1 MSPAPGGSRVEELLP
16 FNEPEYVAD
25 PYPFW
30 ERLRDERPVYWSE
43 TNRFWAVTRYDD
55 VVEVLHD
62 PARFSSGTN
71 LVGASDESAN
81 PRLPMIQD
89 DPPHHDRLR
98 RILSRAFTPRT
109 ISEREGRVHELARG
123 LVDELRARV
132 AAGEESDLVP
142 AFASPIICD

>member
-1 MSPAPGGSRVEELLP
+1 MEELLP
-16 FNEPEYVAD
+16 FNEPKYIAD

-30 ERLRDERPVYWSE
+30 ERLRNEAPVYWSG

-62 PARFSSGTN
+62 PARFSSGAGP
-71 LVGASDESAN
+71 VGSSDESEV

-98 RILSRAFTPRT
+98 RRR
-109 ISEREGRVHELARG
+109 
-123 LVDELRARV
+123 
-132 AAGEESDLVP
+132 
-142 AFASPIICD
+142 